1 MGHQSLCSNYALS
14 IIRAEVPL
22 KIEDREGALTW
33 TTCNVLNI
41 GSYGISDDYFFV
53 LHSQVPRP

>member
-1 MGHQSLCSNYALS
+1 MLS
-14 IIRAEVPL
+14 EFIIRAEVPL